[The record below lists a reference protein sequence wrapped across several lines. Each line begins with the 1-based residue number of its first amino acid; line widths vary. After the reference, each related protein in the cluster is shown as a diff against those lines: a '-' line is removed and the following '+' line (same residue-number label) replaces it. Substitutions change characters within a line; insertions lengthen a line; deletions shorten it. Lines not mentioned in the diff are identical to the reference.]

1 MSYPVASNSDAEQ
14 SSLQGTF
21 MDILNT
27 FRISGSALQAQSI
40 RLNTISSNL
49 ANVETT
55 STPEGGPYKK
65 KSVYFQSTPKT
76 FQEQLDQN
84 MKDGVAG
91 VKVAAITE
99 DQTPPRKVYNP
110 SHPDAKADGYVDM
123 PNINVLEEMVDMMS
137 ATRSYQ
143 ANVTSIKMAKRMA
156 MKALEIGR

>member
-1 MSYPVASNSDAEQ
+1 
-14 SSLQGTF
+14 

-27 FRISGSALQAQSI
+27 FQINASALRAQSQ

-49 ANVETT
+49 ANAETT

-65 KSVYFQSTPKT
+65 KSVYFQSAPLS
-76 FQEQLDQN
+76 FQEELDGR
-84 MKDGVAG
+84 MKNSSQGVA
-91 VKVAAITE
+91 VTRIIE
-99 DQTPPRKVYNP
+99 DNTPPRKVYNP
-110 SHPDAKADGYVDM
+110 SHPDANDDGYVEM

-156 MKALEIGR
+156 LKALEIGR

>member
-1 MSYPVASNSDAEQ
+1 
-14 SSLQGTF
+14 
-21 MDILNT
+21 MDILNS
-27 FRISGSALQAQSI
+27 FRINGSALKAQSI

-65 KSVYFQSTPKT
+65 KSVYFQSKPLNFKD
-76 FQEQLDQN
+76 QLDSN
-84 MKDGVAG
+84 MKKSTQGVE
-91 VKVAAITE
+91 VKNIVE

-110 SHPDAKADGYVDM
+110 SHPDAGEDGYVAM

-137 ATRSYQ
+137 ATRSYE

-156 MKALEIGR
+156 LKALEIGK

>member
-84 MKDGVAG
+84 MKDGVEG